1 MDWVCSITSYNFSVY
16 MVHFLYKE
24 IRNFFRKDVYIM
36 EKSHIRNEI
45 LVRRNAMDDK
55 TVERNSLVIVE
66 KLCKIIMENNF
77 KNIMIF
83 MDMKNEIRITKIL
96 DMFSDR
102 KFFIPKT
109 FSGGIMKVTEYEKE
123 KLILH
128 RFGYYESSS
137 EDYADETLI
146 ELVVVPGVAFDR
158 NRNRIGFGGGYY
170 DRFLQG
176 LKEKHDRGNQRLP
189 LTVAVCHDFQLLDSI
204 PSEPHDEKPDI
215 ILTEMRTLS

>member
-1 MDWVCSITSYNFSVY
+1 MN
-16 MVHFLYKE
+16 
-24 IRNFFRKDVYIM
+24 
-36 EKSHIRNEI
+36 NE
-45 LVRRNAMDDK
+45 
-55 TVERNSLVIVE
+55 TVEMNSIIIAE
-66 KLCKIIMENNF
+66 KLYKIIMENHL

-109 FSGGIMKVTEYEKE
+109 FPDGVMKVTEYDRE

-146 ELVVVPGVAFDR
+146 ELVVIPGVAFDR

-170 DRFLQG
+170 DRFLQN
-176 LKEKHDRGNQRLP
+176 LKKKHDILNSRFP

-215 ILTEMRTLS
+215 ILTEINLISRLFISTNSS

>member
-1 MDWVCSITSYNFSVY
+1 MDWAYSITSYNFLVY

-24 IRNFFRKDVYIM
+24 IRIFFRKDVYIM
-36 EKSHIRNEI
+36 EKSHIRSEI
-45 LVRRNAMDDK
+45 LAKRNAMNNE

-66 KLCKIIMENNF
+66 KLCKIIVKSHF

-109 FSGGIMKVTEYEKE
+109 FPDGVMKVTEYDRE

-146 ELVVVPGVAFDR
+146 ELIAVPGVAFDR

-170 DRFLQG
+170 DRFLQN
-176 LKEKHDRGNQRLP
+176 LKEKHDRGNTRFP

>member
-1 MDWVCSITSYNFSVY
+1 M
-16 MVHFLYKE
+16 K
-24 IRNFFRKDVYIM
+24 
-36 EKSHIRNEI
+36 KSHIRNEI
-45 LVRRNAMDDK
+45 LARRNAMNNE
-55 TVERNSLVIVE
+55 TVEMNSIIIAE
-66 KLCKIIMENNF
+66 KLYKIIMENHL

-109 FSGGIMKVTEYEKE
+109 FPDGVMKVTEYDRE

-146 ELVVVPGVAFDR
+146 ELVVIPGVAFDR

-170 DRFLQG
+170 DRFLQN
-176 LKEKHDRGNQRLP
+176 LKKKHDILNSRFP

-215 ILTEMRTLS
+215 ILTEINLISRLFISTNSS